1 MELCVLGRARGLVE
15 CFMSLT
21 AFTRQ
26 PQVFR
31 GVEAQSDK
39 NTLEVRFRAQFE
51 VLSDLFQ
58 FLRKD
63 KTALL
68 VDYPLK
74 EIKEVYVR
82 DPCVS
87 LWRMNPT
94 LAVRGKRRLL
104 VGGPRIRV
112 GRTVLCRRLLR
123 SGVSTLLS
131 KI

>member
-1 MELCVLGRARGLVE
+1 MELCVLGCARGLVK
-15 CFMSLT
+15 CFMLLT
-21 AFTRQ
+21 TFTRQ
-26 PQVFR
+26 SQVFR
-31 GVEAQSDK
+31 GVEAQFDK
-39 NTLEVRFRAQFE
+39 NTLKVRFRAQFE

-58 FLRKD
+58 FLRTD
-63 KTALL
+63 EAALL

-87 LWRMNPT
+87 LWRMNPIP
-94 LAVRGKRRLL
+94 AVRGKRRLL

-112 GRTVLCRRLLR
+112 GRNVLGRRLLR
-123 SGVSTLLS
+123 SGVSILLS